1 MAYDG
6 KVMRL
11 ALQRFEEDRQRRQ
24 AQYQERRERIFARQP
39 RLREI
44 DGELRSTMSRIITSA
59 LRHGTDPRSAVAVL
73 RDENLSLQ
81 AEKRELLQ
89 KMGLPEDAL
98 EETPA
103 CALCGDTGYRNG
115 RVCRCLRGY
124 YAREQQKELSRMLDL
139 GHQSFDTFSTDW
151 YPDRYDPNI
160 GITVRQ
166 HMEMIYD
173 ICADFAH
180 QFGKRPANLLLFGA
194 PGLGK
199 THLSA
204 AIAREVSEKGHS
216 VVYDTAGHIF
226 AQFEQQKFTREEEAD
241 DHVER
246 VLNCDLLIL
255 DDLGSEMTTSFVQ
268 SALYQIVNT
277 RQMERR
283 STIISTNLTPGEL
296 ARRYT
301 PQIASRIEGEYTLLP
316 FAGEDIRKLKRNVPG
331 ELNRH
336 GKGPGQWPGPFEC
349 CFRMVRTGEFPHH
362 GGAAG
367 AEGGVIRV
375 GAHSGAVHPAPLALV
390 ASGLADFHGEAG
402 EVGTLAHSG
411 GGIGLRTGDLAVGD
425 DEELCQVQAH
435 HLHQGGRRRV
445 VPSVEGHVGLQGL
458 ADFLLGPGGLQ
469 HGVHVVAQLFHGG
482 PLLHGGLIQGVVG
495 EGLVHVVEHHVPTIV
510 AAAVGHREPDLI
522 AGEAQDG
529 GHQLGHGVQNQEQ
542 GGLGAAALGAVLF
555 PRSTDGP

>member
-103 CALCGDTGYRNG
+103 CALCGDTGYRG
-115 RVCRCLRGY
+115 GEMCRCLKTY
-124 YAREQQKELSRMLDL
+124 YVEEQRKELSKLLDL
-139 GHQSFDTFSTDW
+139 GSQSFDTFDTDW
-151 YPDRYDPNI
+151 YSDQRAPGKTKSARE
-160 GITVRQ
+160 
-166 HMEMIYD
+166 HMEWVYD
-173 ICADFAH
+173 TCVEYAH
-180 QFGKRPANLLLFGA
+180 NFGKKPANLLLFGR

-204 AIAREVSEKGHS
+204 AIAREVSGKGFS

-226 AQFEQQKFTREEEAD
+226 ERFEAQKFGRDEAERD
-241 DHVER
+241 VER

-316 FAGEDIRKLKRNVPG
+316 FAGEDIRKLKKERARGN
-331 ELNRH
+331 
-336 GKGPGQWPGPFEC
+336 
-349 CFRMVRTGEFPHH
+349 
-362 GGAAG
+362 
-367 AEGGVIRV
+367 
-375 GAHSGAVHPAPLALV
+375 
-390 ASGLADFHGEAG
+390 
-402 EVGTLAHSG
+402 
-411 GGIGLRTGDLAVGD
+411 
-425 DEELCQVQAH
+425 
-435 HLHQGGRRRV
+435 
-445 VPSVEGHVGLQGL
+445 
-458 ADFLLGPGGLQ
+458 
-469 HGVHVVAQLFHGG
+469 
-482 PLLHGGLIQGVVG
+482 
-495 EGLVHVVEHHVPTIV
+495 
-510 AAAVGHREPDLI
+510 
-522 AGEAQDG
+522 
-529 GHQLGHGVQNQEQ
+529 
-542 GGLGAAALGAVLF
+542 
-555 PRSTDGP
+555 

>member
-151 YPDRYDPNI
+151 YPDRYD
-160 GITVRQ
+160 
-166 HMEMIYD
+166 
-173 ICADFAH
+173 
-180 QFGKRPANLLLFGA
+180 
-194 PGLGK
+194 
-199 THLSA
+199 
-204 AIAREVSEKGHS
+204 
-216 VVYDTAGHIF
+216 
-226 AQFEQQKFTREEEAD
+226 
-241 DHVER
+241 
-246 VLNCDLLIL
+246 LNCDLLIL

-316 FAGEDIRKLKRNVPG
+316 FAGEDIRKLKKERARGN
-331 ELNRH
+331 
-336 GKGPGQWPGPFEC
+336 
-349 CFRMVRTGEFPHH
+349 
-362 GGAAG
+362 
-367 AEGGVIRV
+367 
-375 GAHSGAVHPAPLALV
+375 
-390 ASGLADFHGEAG
+390 
-402 EVGTLAHSG
+402 
-411 GGIGLRTGDLAVGD
+411 
-425 DEELCQVQAH
+425 
-435 HLHQGGRRRV
+435 
-445 VPSVEGHVGLQGL
+445 
-458 ADFLLGPGGLQ
+458 
-469 HGVHVVAQLFHGG
+469 
-482 PLLHGGLIQGVVG
+482 
-495 EGLVHVVEHHVPTIV
+495 
-510 AAAVGHREPDLI
+510 
-522 AGEAQDG
+522 
-529 GHQLGHGVQNQEQ
+529 
-542 GGLGAAALGAVLF
+542 
-555 PRSTDGP
+555 